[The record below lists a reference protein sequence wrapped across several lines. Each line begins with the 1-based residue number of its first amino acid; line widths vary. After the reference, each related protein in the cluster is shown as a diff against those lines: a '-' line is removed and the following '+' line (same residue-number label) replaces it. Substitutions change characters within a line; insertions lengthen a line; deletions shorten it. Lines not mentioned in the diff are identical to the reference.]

1 MITLSLSEV
10 AKQFSLNRSTI
21 YRAVNAGKLSRRADG
36 SFDITEVIRCFGEP
50 SPQKVASSQQAVA
63 VPQQD
68 QSEELERLR
77 REFSEYKRQ
86 AQDREDWLKNQVDR
100 MQTLLELKT
109 SSVADAT
116 SQQHVPE
123 TRSNTSDATSE
134 TLDKKELL
142 EDETL
147 HAPVVHRQE
156 ATHSSVAN
164 VAVQQPKKKRGL
176 LGRLVRAAF
185 ED

>member
-1 MITLSLSEV
+1 MTILTLSQV
-10 AKQFSLNRSTI
+10 AKQFKVNRSTI

-36 SFDITEVIRCFGEP
+36 SFDIAEVLRCFGEP
-50 SPQKVASSQQAVA
+50 SSQKASTSQQAIA
-63 VPQQD
+63 LPQQD
-68 QSEELERLR
+68 KTEELERLR
-77 REFSEYKRQ
+77 REFSDYKRQ

-109 SSVADAT
+109 SSVASET

-123 TRSNTSDATSE
+123 TQCDISNATPE
-134 TLDKKELL
+134 TIDKKELL

-147 HAPVVHRQE
+147 HEPVVHRTE
-156 ATHSSVAN
+156 ATHHSVPD